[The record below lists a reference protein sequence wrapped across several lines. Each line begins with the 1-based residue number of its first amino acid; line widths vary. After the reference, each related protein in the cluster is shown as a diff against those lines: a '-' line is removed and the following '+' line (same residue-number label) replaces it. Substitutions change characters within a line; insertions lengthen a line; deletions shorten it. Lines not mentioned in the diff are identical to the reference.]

1 MKNKILKILND
12 AKDASR
18 VVAGVSTENK
28 NKALSQMAKAL
39 LKNYRYIL
47 LQNAKDVVIA
57 KKKGLSDAMIDRLRL
72 TNKRIKDMAQAIK
85 SVHGLKDP
93 VGEVL
98 RKWKRPNGLLIK
110 KVRVPIGVVGIVY
123 ESRPNVTS
131 DCAALCI
138 KSGNACVLRGGSEA
152 INSNLAIH
160 RSITSGI
167 EKFGIPREAIGM
179 INVTDRAAVEAM
191 LHADEYIDLII
202 PRGGESLIKH
212 VAKNSTVPVVKHYKG
227 VCHLYVDRSADL
239 KKAKEIVLNAKVQ
252 RPGVCNA
259 IENLLVHKDV
269 ARKFLPE
276 AARALEE
283 ADVELRGCEKTRKI
297 LGGIRAATDKDWYE
311 EYLDLTLAIKIVN
324 NVEEA
329 IAFINKY
336 GSRHSDAIVTKNKKA
351 VDKFLNNV
359 DSACVYLNASTRF
372 TDGHQFGMG
381 AEIGISTDKIHARGP
396 MALEEL
402 CTYKYIILGSG
413 QIRQ

>member
-110 KVRVPIGVVGIVY
+110 KVRVPIGVLGIVY